1 VDGVRANAT
10 DPPAA
15 IQPPAPQPPGAPYA
29 LERELGRGGMATA
42 YLAHDAK
49 HGRRVAGKVLPLTG
63 WSLARG
69 IDVRKRQVTSAFATP
84 RPGSMTAAERREA
97 P

>member
-42 YLAHDAK
+42 YQEHDAR
-49 HGRRVAGKVLPLTG
+49 HGRRVAVRVPPLTVS
-63 WSLARG
+63 SLARG
-69 IDVRKRQVTSAFATP
+69 IDVRTREVTSAL
-84 RPGSMTAAERREA
+84 RHRVRGL
-97 P
+97 